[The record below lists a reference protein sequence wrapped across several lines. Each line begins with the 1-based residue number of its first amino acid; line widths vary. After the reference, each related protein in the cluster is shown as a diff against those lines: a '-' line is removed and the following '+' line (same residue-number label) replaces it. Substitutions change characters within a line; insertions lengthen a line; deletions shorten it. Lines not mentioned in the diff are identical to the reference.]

1 MRAAE
6 PRERR
11 VHAPGDPTR
20 RDDGLAPELLRNSD
34 RRPAGLVPADPVQ
47 RPGRDH
53 RRSESATATTTPGW
67 DDARHGRLRAPEA
80 GRHPA
85 RSARATRLERERGQ
99 GRRDLRERLLA
110 AGHLRGRRARPT
122 STATRPAPTTRA
134 AAAGAPGRSSSGIAA
149 VGAAHGRLAGPG
161 RDQLLARLVEQART
175 RPPPTAARSPIR
187 ARAGTRATST
197 PTASRNRATRS
208 SRPASTTPSS
218 RSPRAARG
226 STGSA
231 SSTTTTTSAA
241 ARSASTSRPTRASW

>member
-34 RRPAGLVPADPVQ
+34 RRPAGLVYADPVQ
-47 RPGRDH
+47 RSGRDH
-53 RRSESATATTTPGW
+53 RDSNPLLLRQHTRW
-67 DDARHGRLRAPEA
+67 DDARPRRLRAPEA

-110 AGHLRGRRARPT
+110 AGHLRGRAQGLRPRLHHPRI
-122 STATRPAPTTRA
+122 SPRA
-134 AAAGAPGRSSSGIAA
+134 AAAGAVDGRARDRRGRRAPRPTGRSGSRPAPRPT
-149 VGAAHGRLAGPG
+149 GRTT
-161 RDQLLARLVEQART
+161 RT
-175 RPPPTAARSPIR
+175 RSPPTAARSPIR

-197 PTASRNRATRS
+197 PTASRNLATRS
-208 SRPASTTPSS
+208 SRRASTTPSS

-231 SSTTTTTSAA
+231 SSTTTMTSAA
-241 ARSASTSRPTRASW
+241 ARSASTSPPTRASW